1 MTTIQHHFLS
11 YRERGMDTQLSE
23 ILVEL
28 KRSICNY
35 GNVFARR
42 KGALGRFEHLVK
54 RGLRKL
60 ILRHLDQ
67 RREINQLSVRALEEL
82 VSDGRVQEKLTTE
95 LQETPRAS
103 PARHDLTACLGLAAD
118 PEYAAERNRLRQSI
132 LDRLEGCTPEGA
144 TPAEM
149 SGYIGE
155 AAL

>member
-1 MTTIQHHFLS
+1 
-11 YRERGMDTQLSE
+11 MDTQLSE
-23 ILVEL
+23 ILADL
-28 KRSICNY
+28 KRSIGDY
-35 GNVFARR
+35 GNVVARR

-67 RREINQLSVRALEEL
+67 QREINRLVVHALEEVDAEAL
-82 VSDGRVQEKLTTE
+82 ARAKLTAE
-95 LQETPRAS
+95 PQGMREPLGAISAQRNLPAS
-103 PARHDLTACLGLAAD
+103 LGLAAD

-149 SGYIGE
+149 SGYI
-155 AAL
+155 